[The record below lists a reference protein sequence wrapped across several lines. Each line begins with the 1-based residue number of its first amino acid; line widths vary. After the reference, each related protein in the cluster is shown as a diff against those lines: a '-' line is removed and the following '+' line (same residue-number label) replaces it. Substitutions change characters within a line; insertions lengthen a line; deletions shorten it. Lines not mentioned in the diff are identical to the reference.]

1 MSLKEE
7 NNARRIEA
15 NRLRENNEAIKRQN
29 QQLREK

>member
-7 NNARRIEA
+7 NNSRRIEA